1 MHTHWLQGP
10 TPTSTMRVR
19 KTSSVPVL
27 NRDHSVP
34 GGGGGGRGDAGSSP
48 RSDMRGVVAGTTGA
62 GDDVATSAPPPD
74 SGSSCPGTAAP
85 VPAPASPSTPGSTG
99 RPHSLRTMASGPAVT
114 SRTGLLPWK
123 YRGSRRP
130 TAARIRDTPP
140 QKRKAIHQAP
150 THALHVEWQSGG
162 GGGGGR
168 DQQR

>member
-34 GGGGGGRGDAGSSP
+34 GGDGGGRGDARSSP
-48 RSDMRGVVAGTTGA
+48 RSCIVVGTTGA
-62 GDDVATSAPPPD
+62 GDDVATSAPQLI
-74 SGSSCPGTAAP
+74 SGSSCPGIAVP
-85 VPAPASPSTPGSTG
+85 VPVPVSPSTPGSTG

-130 TAARIRDTPP
+130 TAARRRDTPP

-162 GGGGGR
+162 GGGRGR